1 MRINLE
7 ADFGIS
13 DENSVTAPPLIN
25 RVVCKCSVKEM
36 SISSNDIKSDN
47 DIANCILCIVVC
59 DQCEQIS
66 QEHILLSHTPQH
78 TSRPSMT
85 WAIDLLHGHR
95 MPIVV
100 VIIEATTVDAIIIV
114 VATTTVAIIA
124 TIATVA
130 CFCDKRC
137 GGEIDEE
144 GDDSYDGGAG
154 DSVGDGGG

>member
-13 DENSVTAPPLIN
+13 DENSVATPPLIN
-25 RVVCKCSVKEM
+25 RVVCKCSVKDM
-36 SISSNDIKSDN
+36 SISNNDIKSDN
-47 DIANCILCIVVC
+47 DIENCILCIVVC

-66 QEHILLSHTPQH
+66 QEHILLSHTPHH
-78 TSRPSMT
+78 TSRPGMT

-95 MPIVV
+95 MPITV
-100 VIIEATTVDAIIIV
+100 VIITATTVIAIIIV
-114 VATTTVAIIA
+114 VATTTVAIV
-124 TIATVA
+124 TVA
-130 CFCDKRC
+130 CFCDKKC
-137 GGEIDEE
+137 GGETDEE